1 MATALRRILS
11 RIPANLITPFPNFG
25 GNGAVRHA
33 SFKAAVLQ
41 EFKSPLKLEKYSVK
55 KLKKGEVRI
64 NIRACG
70 VNALDV
76 DICKGEPNKEIKLP
90 FVPGYEICGEII
102 EVGSGVKD
110 IAVGDRVVALNKE
123 KCFGFAE
130 QCSVPA
136 QDVFKIPSSIDF
148 KSGAALVET
157 YSTALL
163 GLTRRAELKEGQ
175 VILVTAAAG
184 GLGLAVVD
192 VAANVYKAKVIGV
205 CSNEEKAALVR
216 DRGAWAAL
224 TYDPKAM
231 LKTVNEVTNCKGVSV
246 VFDTVGGEIFEE
258 SLKCAG
264 HESKVVIAG
273 FASHQVPKIIASSLL
288 STSISLMGVSLAH
301 YRAVNPEVYRNIVLD
316 SIDMCEQ
323 GLVKPYISS
332 TVDLEDVNKAIE
344 LISERKSTGKVVVK
358 VS

>member
-1 MATALRRILS
+1 MATAIRKILARAPS
-11 RIPANLITPFPNFG
+11 KLFSFCVKISDT
-25 GNGAVRHA
+25 GAVRHG
-33 SFKAAVLQ
+33 SFKAAVLH
-41 EFKSPLKLEKYSVK
+41 ELKSPLKIDKFSTK
-55 KLKKGEVRI
+55 KAKKGEVRI
-64 NIRACG
+64 NVRACG
-70 VNALDV
+70 VNAS
-76 DICKGEPNKEIKLP
+76 DIQMSKGEWEKEVKLP
-90 FVPGYEICGEII
+90 FVPGYEICGEVA

-110 IAVGDRVVALNKE
+110 ISTGDRVIALNKD

-148 KSGAALVET
+148 IHGAALAET

-163 GLTRRAELKEGQ
+163 GLSRRAELKEGQ

-205 CSNEEKAALVR
+205 CSNEEKATLVR

-224 TYDPKAM
+224 TYNPKDM
-231 LKTVNEVTNCKGVSV
+231 QKTVKEVTNGKGVSV

-258 SLKCAG
+258 SIKCAG

-273 FASHQVPKIIASSLL
+273 FASHKVPKIIASTLL
-288 STSISLMGVSLAH
+288 SSSISLLGVSLAH
-301 YRAVNPEVYRNIVLD
+301 YREVDPDVYREIVLD
-316 SIDMCEQ
+316 AIDMCEQ
-323 GLVKPYISS
+323 GLLKPFISS
-332 TVDLEDVNKAIE
+332 TVSLEDINKAIDM
-344 LISERKSTGKVVVK
+344 ISQRKSTGKVIIK
-358 VS
+358 MS